1 MINDNNK
8 NNFMHYRFV
17 FFFFAGVKEGLLYSI
32 LSIKVLLQI
41 FSHTVI
47 LWVILYLLIL

>member
-8 NNFMHYRFV
+8 NDFIYYRFV
-17 FFFFAGVKEGLLYSI
+17 FFFFAVVKEELYSI
-32 LSIKVLLQI
+32 LSIKVLLKI